1 LRRFALRAS
10 RDWRRRTRSDIFAL
24 LFRRFL
30 FDFCCCCYVITL
42 DVLLIRRGRRDD
54 LFSLLLLFLRFCHVY
69 EYQQRSARVPRCEE
83 SAKIL
88 LLLQKLS
95 SFEFKNFTQTLNYT
109 EDKKKLQICATKI
122 QNKKQRTVCS
132 CNKYHRPRALLL
144 LRAERERESD
154 DGD

>member
-30 FDFCCCCYVITL
+30 FDFCRCCYVITL

-88 LLLQKLS
+88 LLL
-95 SFEFKNFTQTLNYT
+95 
-109 EDKKKLQICATKI
+109 LQ
-122 QNKKQRTVCS
+122 NS
-132 CNKYHRPRALLL
+132 LLL
-144 LRAERERESD
+144 NSKFYRNPKLYEEKKFLICPTRYKTKNNARVFL
-154 DGD
+154 